1 MLGFS
6 KRQREPDELTGDDNN
21 GPRGNKSRVQK
32 PRPLALRTS
41 PDNLRGLSYT
51 EACQASSRLGIPTL
65 TPAESSDDDDD
76 DGITRT
82 LRDPTTAAVNTSRC
96 VPQILDSSA
105 PIFSTTMDVDSIGDT
120 YNLTSNEIPHDWP
133 GSTPRTGSVQPSPIP
148 HNLINQFLNISEQS
162 KGFGISEHNSAENP
176 SPQVMDQAFV
186 ESRDKIGPHEKPST
200 ESSQGIFSSTQRL
213 PSPISE
219 DDNAISHGKC
229 SMSDAEMT
237 SGASR
242 STSPALSPFQRDPS
256 QWFGTTESQ
265 QQATRSDCPN
275 GPLLN
280 KKKVSFAMG
289 FRADC
294 DKCLR
299 KVPGHY
305 SHIIRN

>member
-6 KRQREPDELTGDDNN
+6 KRQREPDELTGDDKN
-21 GPRGNKSRVQK
+21 GLRGNKSRVQK

-51 EACQASSRLGIPTL
+51 EACQASSRQGISTL

-76 DGITRT
+76 GVIRT

-120 YNLTSNEIPHDWP
+120 YNLASNEIPHDWP

-148 HNLINQFLNISEQS
+148 HNLVNQFLNISEQS
-162 KGFGISEHNSAENP
+162 KGFSMSEHNSAGNP
-176 SPQVMDQAFV
+176 TAQVMDQAFV
-186 ESRDKIGPHEKPST
+186 GSRDKIGPHEKLST
-200 ESSQGIFSSTQRL
+200 ESSQEAFGSTQRL

-219 DDNAISHGKC
+219 GDNAISHGKC

-256 QWFGTTESQ
+256 QWFGTTGSQ
-265 QQATRSDCPN
+265 QQTTRSGYPN
-275 GPLLN
+275 GPHLS

>member
-6 KRQREPDELTGDDNN
+6 KRQREPDELTRDAEI
-21 GPRGNKSRVQK
+21 GPRGNKPRVQK

-41 PDNLRGLSYT
+41 PDNRGLSYT
-51 EACQASSRLGIPTL
+51 EACQASNRPGIPTL

-76 DGITRT
+76 GITRT
-82 LRDPTTAAVNTSRC
+82 LHDPTTAAVNASRC
-96 VPQILDSSA
+96 VPQNLNSSV
-105 PIFSTTMDVDSIGDT
+105 PVFSTTMDVDSIGDP
-120 YNLTSNEIPHDWP
+120 YNFTSNEIPHDWP
-133 GSTPRTGSVQPSPIP
+133 GSTPQNGSVQPSPIP
-148 HNLINQFLNISEQS
+148 HHLVNQFLNISEQAKVFS
-162 KGFGISEHNSAENP
+162 ISEHDSAGNP
-176 SPQVMDQAFV
+176 SVQVMDQGFV
-186 ESRDKIGPHEKPST
+186 ESTNKSGRPRKLST
-200 ESSQGIFSSTQRL
+200 ESSQETVGSTQRL

-219 DDNAISHGKC
+219 DDIAASHGKC
-229 SMSDAEMT
+229 STSDAEMT

-265 QQATRSDCPN
+265 QQATRSGYVN
-275 GPLLN
+275 GLHLK

>member
-1 MLGFS
+1 MLGIS
-6 KRQREPDELTGDDNN
+6 KRQREPDELTGDDKN
-21 GPRGNKSRVQK
+21 GPRVNKK

-41 PDNLRGLSYT
+41 PDSRGLSYT
-51 EACQASSRLGIPTL
+51 EACQASNRPGGIPTL

-76 DGITRT
+76 GITRT
-82 LRDPTTAAVNTSRC
+82 LRHPTTAAVNASRC
-96 VPQILDSSA
+96 VPQILNSSA
-105 PIFSTTMDVDSIGDT
+105 PVFSTTMDVDSIGDT

-133 GSTPRTGSVQPSPIP
+133 GSTPRNGSVQPSPIP
-148 HNLINQFLNISEQS
+148 HNLVNQFLNISGQPKAS
-162 KGFGISEHNSAENP
+162 SIPEHNSAVNP
-176 SPQVMDQAFV
+176 SAQVMDQAFV
-186 ESRDKIGPHEKPST
+186 ESTNKIGPPQKLST
-200 ESSQGIFSSTQRL
+200 ESSQKTSGSTQRL

-219 DDNAISHGKC
+219 DDNTASHGKC
-229 SMSDAEMT
+229 STSDAEMT

-265 QQATRSDCPN
+265 QQATRSGYPN
-275 GPLLN
+275 LPHLN